1 MNYQSP
7 TTTKDRHMRYLILI
21 LAAMLAAG
29 PAAAGYSSSGAD
41 DENSF
46 CSMIWCDPVPM
57 CASICE
63 KFNN

>member
-1 MNYQSP
+1 
-7 TTTKDRHMRYLILI
+7 MRYLILI